1 MPVQL
6 VIRDLTLDDYRALK
20 FLLDELGY
28 PSTEAEVKERLNN
41 IIPDKNFK
49 TLLAEVQGKVV
60 GFIGLSKSYA
70 YERNGCYVRIMAL
83 VVAREYRNMGIGT
96 QLVAKAEEW
105 AKQNGASL
113 IVLSSGL
120 QPLEAHKFYES
131 KGFRKKGYSFIK
143 KI

>member
-105 AKQNGASL
+105 AKQN
-113 IVLSSGL
+113 
-120 QPLEAHKFYES
+120 
-131 KGFRKKGYSFIK
+131 
-143 KI
+143 

>member
-120 QPLEAHKFYES
+120 QRLEAHKFYES